1 VFRAVGARP
10 AWRQFKPP
18 KAFDKITSTPVKSWR
33 SAYTC
38 VRLRKG
44 KASYRWRRWSQ
55 PPDGMGVG
63 SFCTRVVYRRD
74 VILPVIRIPNNRR
87 GSKEAAGTGS
97 VVVTGGRVSRNA
109 VSPCV
114 HPMDGNGNIQWARG
128 HGLAGHACALIRGCV
143 HLVVIKNTASITTLL
158 AKFKSKLSWVRL
170 YLLYILKSINV
181 YYIIFI
187 IKYILLYQ

>member
-1 VFRAVGARP
+1 MFRAVGARP

-114 HPMDGNGNIQWARG
+114 HPMDGNGNIQWAQG

-158 AKFKSKLSWVRL
+158 AKFKSKLS
-170 YLLYILKSINV
+170 
-181 YYIIFI
+181 
-187 IKYILLYQ
+187 